1 MPCYEA
7 LKAKYLFAVVACDL
21 SLCFLLRFH
30 NNIFAFGIR
39 TELFQDTPHHFL
51 VGFKLSKLFICCF
64 IAHIFYKVIRYRRSA
79 AALRTFNEQTFVSW
93 LGYFISE
100 EIPVTVFAE
109 GVSTTKID
117 HKISIVMFFI
127 ANFAKLWIHNLLGLY
142 KQVILGVM
150 FTIFLRAYQQRLLF
164 RDLLHVYCQVII
176 SK

>member
-1 MPCYEA
+1 VSSTYPAPLIFALGACHVLASSIFLNWNITLRTLLGFNGDGPFFKLFVLILFTGQILMPYYEA

-79 AALRTFNEQTFVSW
+79 AALRTFNEQTFVS
-93 LGYFISE
+93 
-100 EIPVTVFAE
+100 
-109 GVSTTKID
+109 
-117 HKISIVMFFI
+117 
-127 ANFAKLWIHNLLGLY
+127 
-142 KQVILGVM
+142 
-150 FTIFLRAYQQRLLF
+150 
-164 RDLLHVYCQVII
+164 
-176 SK
+176 